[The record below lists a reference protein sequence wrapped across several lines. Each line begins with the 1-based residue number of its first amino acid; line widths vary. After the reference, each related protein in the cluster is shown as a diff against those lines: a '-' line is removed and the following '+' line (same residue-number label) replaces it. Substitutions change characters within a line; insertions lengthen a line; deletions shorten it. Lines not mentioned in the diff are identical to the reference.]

1 MRLFEHEGR
10 EIFAKFGIN
19 VPKAALAGSVE
30 EALRAVETLGYPVV
44 IKAQVLS
51 GGRGKAGGVKIANN
65 QAELIEHTGRIL
77 GLTIKG
83 EKTESVLLSEK
94 TEIARELYAGVTF
107 DPQNGLPVLMF
118 STSGGMDIEEVA
130 RTAPEKVLTMHL
142 PPTQPVRAFRI
153 IDLLRRAGL
162 PSELL
167 PKLAPV
173 MQKLI
178 EVFHGI
184 DATTAEINPLVITPK
199 EEIVAIDSK
208 IVIDDSSLA
217 RQHITPRWDV
227 STPLEARA
235 KAAGLNYVQLEGNIA
250 VLGSGAGLAMATMD
264 LIQHYG
270 AKPACFLDTGGG
282 IQSDKMAEAFRI
294 CLATPGVEGVLVN
307 AFGGINNCE
316 WMGRGLANVI
326 DEDKPTAKI
335 LVKMRGHSQDEG
347 WKLLEDRNIPIVKF
361 GTTEEA
367 VEQMVG
373 LVASRQT
380 QQQRLPGTPALPPQ
394 QRQKTAVAGDPGA
407 TTPATAKTAVAGDPA
422 ARKGA

>member
-10 EIFAKFGIN
+10 EIFAKFGIP
-19 VPKAALAGSVE
+19 VPKAVLATSVE
-30 EALRAVETLGYPVV
+30 EALSSIETIGYPVV
-44 IKAQVLS
+44 VKAQVLS

-65 QAELIEHTGRIL
+65 QAELVEHTSRIL
-77 GLTIKG
+77 DLTIRG
-83 EKTESVLLSEK
+83 EKTESVLLSQK

-107 DPQNGLPVLMF
+107 DPQNGVPVLIF

-130 RTAPEKVLTMHL
+130 RTTPEKLLSMHL
-142 PPTQPVRAFRI
+142 PPTQPVRLFRI
-153 IDLLRRAGL
+153 VDLLRRAGL

-173 MQKLI
+173 LQQLV
-178 EVFHGI
+178 EVFHAN
-184 DATTAEINPLVITPK
+184 DATTAEINPLVVTPQG
-199 EEIVAIDSK
+199 EIVAIDSK
-208 IVIDDSSLA
+208 MVIDDSSLG
-217 RQHITPRWDV
+217 RQHITPRYDV

-235 KAAGLNYVQLEGNIA
+235 KAAGLNYVELEGNIA

-264 LIQHYG
+264 MIQHYG

-282 IQSDKMAEAFRI
+282 IQSDKMAEALRI

-316 WMGRGLANVI
+316 WMGRGIANVI
-326 DEDKPTAKI
+326 DQDKPTAKI

-347 WKLLEDRNIPIVKF
+347 WKLLEDRNIPVVKF

-367 VEQMVG
+367 VVQIVN
-373 LVASRQT
+373 LLA
-380 QQQRLPGTPALPPQ
+380 PQ
-394 QRQKTAVAGDPGA
+394 PM
-407 TTPATAKTAVAGDPA
+407 
-422 ARKGA
+422 RKDG

>member
-1 MRLFEHEGR
+1 MRLFEYEGR
-10 EIFAKFGIN
+10 DIFASFGIP
-19 VPKAALAGSVE
+19 VPKAVLVKSVE
-30 EALRAVETLGYPVV
+30 EALRAAESLGYPVV
-44 IKAQVLS
+44 VKAQVLS
-51 GGRGKAGGVKIANN
+51 GGRGRAGGVKIANN
-65 QAELIEHTGRIL
+65 QAELAEHTGRIL
-77 GLTIKG
+77 GLIIKG

-130 RTAPEKVLTMHL
+130 KTAPEKVLTMHL
-142 PPTQPVRAFRI
+142 PPTQPVRAYRI
-153 IDLLRRAGL
+153 MDLVRRSGL

-173 MQKLI
+173 VQKLI
-178 EVFHGI
+178 DVFFAK
-184 DATTAEINPLVITPK
+184 DATTAEINPLVVTTK

-208 IVIDDSSLA
+208 MVIDDSSLG
-217 RQHITPRWDV
+217 RQGITPRYDV

-235 KAAGLNYVQLEGNIA
+235 KTAGLNYVELEGNIA

-282 IQSDKMAEAFRI
+282 IQSDKMAEALRI
-294 CLATPGVEGVLVN
+294 CLATPGVEAVLVN

-316 WMGRGLANVI
+316 WMGRGIANVI
-326 DEDKPTAKI
+326 DEDKPTTKI

-347 WKLLEDRNIPIVKF
+347 WKLLEDRHIPIVKF

-367 VEQMVG
+367 VQQT
-373 LVASRQT
+373 VA
-380 QQQRLPGTPALPPQ
+380 LLAAG
-394 QRQKTAVAGDPGA
+394 QKKPGA
-407 TTPATAKTAVAGDPA
+407 AQP
-422 ARKGA
+422 RKGA